1 MLKKKASANSKQNYN
16 RGYVREVRRWSAK
29 PFTRVQIPLPSPTIG
44 VKMENNIDINQ
55 YIQFDEKVCDM
66 IIYINKNKF
75 LADALEYLQN
85 DNQDYQII
93 VEE

>member
-1 MLKKKASANSKQNYN
+1 MKDDFDK
-16 RGYVREVRRWSAK
+16 
-29 PFTRVQIPLPSPTIG
+29 F
-44 VKMENNIDINQ
+44 MENNIDINQ

-66 IIYINKNKF
+66 IIYFNKNIF
-75 LADALEYLQN
+75 LEDALEYLQN

>member
-1 MLKKKASANSKQNYN
+1 MKDDFDK
-16 RGYVREVRRWSAK
+16 
-29 PFTRVQIPLPSPTIG
+29 F
-44 VKMENNIDINQ
+44 MENNIDINQ
-55 YIQFDEKVCDM
+55 YIQYDEKICDM
-66 IIYINKNKF
+66 IIYFNKNKF

>member
-1 MLKKKASANSKQNYN
+1 MKTYKDDHDK
-16 RGYVREVRRWSAK
+16 
-29 PFTRVQIPLPSPTIG
+29 F
-44 VKMENNIDINQ
+44 MENNIDINQ
-55 YIQFDEKVCDM
+55 YIQVDEKVCDM
-66 IIYINKNKF
+66 IIYFNKNKF